1 MELEAAYARLG
12 RNYIPVNYRRTIE
25 LLDKCPQ
32 KIAPIAKHL
41 GMTIGSTYKL
51 IDVLKAAKVV
61 AVVDYAWDNA
71 GRRVNLYG
79 LGSRDKLVPKKT
91 AAQRSKDWRERKK
104 YANGLP
110 ASPFAVAVANIA
122 GRST

>member
-12 RNYIPVNYRRTIE
+12 RIYVPVNYRRTIE
-25 LLDKCPQ
+25 LLDKGPK

-41 GMTIGSTYKL
+41 GMTVGSTYKL
-51 IDVLKAAKVV
+51 IDILKTAKVV

-79 LGSRDKLVPKKT
+79 LGSSDKLIPKKT
-91 AAQRSKDWRERKK
+91 SAQRSKDWRERQKFK
-104 YANGLP
+104 NGLP
-110 ASPFAVAVANIA
+110 ASLFAVAIANIS
-122 GRST
+122 GK